1 MNKADRQKINDHIA
15 RVQFKIVDTAEHILD
30 IVAADLKKPAAG
42 PKAPATVTRRQIAN
56 MLRVSQFC
64 ALRACRRSHCCRGE
78 PAHCLQAIV
87 PLLPAQAFDGLL
99 RVKRPRG
106 AARQNHAS
114 LRP

>member
-30 IVAADLKKPAAG
+30 VVAADLKKPEAG
-42 PKAPATVTRRQIAN
+42 RKAPATVARRQIAN

-64 ALRACRRSHCCRGE
+64 ANSACRRSHCCRGE
-78 PAHCLQAIV
+78 PSHCLQSVV
-87 PLLPAQAFDGLL
+87 PLLPAQAFDDLI
-99 RVKRPRG
+99 RRKRSPR
-106 AARQNHAS
+106 RRPNHAS